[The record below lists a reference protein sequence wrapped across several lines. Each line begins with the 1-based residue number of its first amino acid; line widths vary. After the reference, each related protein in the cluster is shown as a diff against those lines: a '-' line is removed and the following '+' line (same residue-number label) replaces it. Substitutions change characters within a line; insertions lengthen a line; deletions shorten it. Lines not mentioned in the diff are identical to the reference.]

1 MSKTAIIIFSHLPE
15 IEARIKDFAGFK
27 NTRRVSELF
36 TKHFIELAKNTHTD
50 TFWYNTLVQEGQ
62 NFGERLANAF
72 ESMYAKGYDA
82 VVCIGNDC
90 PELQVQM
97 LYKAIEE
104 VENGKTVLGPT
115 TDAGAYLI
123 AIPKKAFHKTHFLQV
138 KWQSS
143 YTYKDLKTL
152 FQDEELLELKELQ
165 DLDYL
170 ADFYQLK
177 ENKLVATALEFIHPA
192 TKSIL
197 NHTFYSQKSIRN
209 YDFKAPPVIN

>member
-1 MSKTAIIIFSHLPE
+1 MSKTAIIIFSHVPE

-27 NTRRVSELF
+27 NTRRVSALF

-50 TFWYNTLVQEGQ
+50 TFWHNSLVQEGK

-90 PELQVQM
+90 PELQKHTLQKA
-97 LYKAIEE
+97 LKAI
-104 VENGKTVLGPT
+104 ENGKTVLGPT

-123 AIPKKAFHKTHFLQV
+123 AIPKKAFHKKHFLQV

-143 YTYKDLKTL
+143 CTYKDLKAL
-152 FQDEELLELKELQ
+152 FQNEELLELKELQ

-170 ADFYQLK
+170 ADFYPLK
-177 ENKLVATALEFIHPA
+177 DNKLVAIALEFIHPF

-209 YDFKAPPVIN
+209 YDFKAPPVII